1 MHKQLLLSILA
12 SAFYLSSFAQINK
25 MDGYPEYRNDSCYF
39 EGDCN
44 YLQPIDTNSVWQI
57 AKPGK
62 LFLNEAYS
70 PFFCIITDSIEAYP
84 VNKHDY
90 VEFVIPRDLGFA
102 GKNLFIQFWQKHQF
116 DEGKDCGSIWMAFDS
131 SEFHNIVNWNNIY
144 FHDTLFE
151 DIQFEGYSY
160 NIESIVGIDTGYTGS
175 TDDWNYTEIVVQIE
189 SFEKLA
195 ARYLGYVEIENI
207 RLRFYLSS
215 DSIDGGEEGW
225 AIDNLVFGGYYGSEI
240 NNIQQ
245 SLLLKTY
252 PNPVADQLYIYA
264 ANSSNQKFELNIKN
278 LMGETVLQM
287 PEIYSVDGNLNSNI
301 SHLPSG
307 IYVIE
312 LNNTEKKY
320 SGKIVKQ

>member
-1 MHKQLLLSILA
+1 MHKQLLFLFFAII
-12 SAFYLSSFAQINK
+12 FYQSGFAQIDK
-25 MDGYPEYRNDSCYF
+25 MEGYPEYRNDSCYF
-39 EGDCN
+39 EGECN
-44 YLQPIDTNSVWQI
+44 FIQPFDSSNIWQI

-70 PFFCIITDSIEAYP
+70 PDYCLITDSISPYP
-84 VNKHDY
+84 PNHHDY
-90 VEFVIPRDLGFA
+90 AEFIISRDLGFERH
-102 GKNLFIQFWQKHQF
+102 NLFIQFWQKHQF
-116 DEGKDCGSIWMAFDS
+116 DEAKDCGSIWMAFDT
-131 SEFHNIVNWNNIY
+131 SEFHNIVNWNDVYLHYDY
-144 FHDTLFE
+144 F
-151 DIQFEGYSY
+151 
-160 NIESIVGIDTGYTGS
+160 ESIEFFGYKYEASSVVNSDTGYAGS
-175 TDDWNYTEIVVQIE
+175 SEFWKYTEIFITIE
-189 SFEKLA
+189 AFAKLA
-195 ARYLGYVEIENI
+195 EEYSIKSDIENI
-207 RLRFYLSS
+207 ILRFYINS

-240 NNIQQ
+240 NNLQQ

-278 LMGETVLQM
+278 IMGETVLQM
-287 PEIYSVDGNLNSNI
+287 PEIYSVDGNLNCNMST
-301 SHLPSG
+301 LPKG